1 MTKLEII
8 RNKAHTSLTLK
19 NAYVKLKRIAAG
31 KENWKLMDEYS
42 NMAFTYTSKAK
53 AYNDCLELFG
63 ENAEETDEISSIIF
77 KDEMKR
83 LYKQEK

>member
-1 MTKLEII
+1 MTEIEII

-19 NAYVKLKRIAAG
+19 NAYVKLKRIAVG
-31 KENWKLMDEYS
+31 KANFKLLDEYS
-42 NMAFTYTSKAK
+42 NMAFTYTVEAK

>member
-1 MTKLEII
+1 
-8 RNKAHTSLTLK
+8 
-19 NAYVKLKRIAAG
+19 
-31 KENWKLMDEYS
+31 MDEYS